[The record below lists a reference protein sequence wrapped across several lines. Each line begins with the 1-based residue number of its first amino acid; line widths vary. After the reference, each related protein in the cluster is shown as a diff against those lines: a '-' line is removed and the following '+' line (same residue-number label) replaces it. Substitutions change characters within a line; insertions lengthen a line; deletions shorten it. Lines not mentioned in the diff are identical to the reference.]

1 MITGTVIGVWDTM
14 VNKICK
20 FSANT
25 VLVEQI
31 GASQLWVVTTNL
43 NGIRL
48 CVCVCVCVFMHTH
61 TMWGQKIISG
71 TRVRFLIFQEAA
83 QIKR

>member
-1 MITGTVIGVWDTM
+1 MNTGTVIGVWDTM

-48 CVCVCVCVFMHTH
+48 CVCVCMCVRVHVCVHAHTH
-61 TMWGQKIISG
+61 TVGTENHIWGKS
-71 TRVRFLIFQEAA
+71 
-83 QIKR
+83 

>member
-1 MITGTVIGVWDTM
+1 MNTGSVWNINAM
-14 VNKICK
+14 VNKIYK

-31 GASQLWVVTTNL
+31 EACLLRVVTTNL

-48 CVCVCVCVFMHTH
+48 RVCVCVCSCTH
-61 TMWGQKIISG
+61 RLGEQII
-71 TRVRFLIFQEAA
+71 TPRAIVRFLIFQQAA
-83 QIKR
+83 QLKR

>member
-1 MITGTVIGVWDTM
+1 MNTGSIWDINTM
-14 VNKICK
+14 VNKIYK

-31 GASQLWVVTTNL
+31 EACLLWVVTTNL

-48 CVCVCVCVFMHTH
+48 CVCMCVCVWVCVCVQVTFLHTQTGRTDNH
-61 TMWGQKIISG
+61 IWGNS
-71 TRVRFLIFQEAA
+71 
-83 QIKR
+83 

>member
-1 MITGTVIGVWDTM
+1 MNTVSVWDINTM
-14 VNKICK
+14 VNKIYK

-31 GASQLWVVTTNL
+31 EACLLWVVTTNL

-48 CVCVCVCVFMHTH
+48 CACVRVCVCVQVTSLHTQTGRTDNH
-61 TMWGQKIISG
+61 IWGNS
-71 TRVRFLIFQEAA
+71 
-83 QIKR
+83 

>member
-1 MITGTVIGVWDTM
+1 MNTGSVWNINTM
-14 VNKICK
+14 VNKIYK

-31 GASQLWVVTTNL
+31 EACLLWVVTTNL

-48 CVCVCVCVFMHTH
+48 RVCVCACVCSCTH
-61 TMWGQKIISG
+61 RLGEQIITPG
-71 TRVRFLIFQEAA
+71 AIVRFLIFQKAA
-83 QIKR
+83 QLKR

>member
-1 MITGTVIGVWDTM
+1 MNTGRVWDINTM
-14 VNKICK
+14 VSKIYK

-31 GASQLWVVTTNL
+31 EACLLCIVTTNL

-48 CVCVCVCVFMHTH
+48 CVCVCVCLVFLHTQ
-61 TMWGQKIISG
+61 TGRTDNYIWGNS
-71 TRVRFLIFQEAA
+71 
-83 QIKR
+83 

>member
-1 MITGTVIGVWDTM
+1 MNTGSVWDINTM
-14 VNKICK
+14 VNKIYK

-31 GASQLWVVTTNL
+31 EACLLWVVTTNL

-48 CVCVCVCVFMHTH
+48 CACVQVTSLHTQTGRTDNH
-61 TMWGQKIISG
+61 IWGNS
-71 TRVRFLIFQEAA
+71 
-83 QIKR
+83 

>member
-1 MITGTVIGVWDTM
+1 MNTGRVWDINTM
-14 VNKICK
+14 VSKIYK

-31 GASQLWVVTTNL
+31 EACLLCIVTTNL

-48 CVCVCVCVFMHTH
+48 CVCVCVCVCVSCVPAHTDWENRQLH
-61 TMWGQKIISG
+61 LGQ
-71 TRVRFLIFQEAA
+71 
-83 QIKR
+83 

>member
-1 MITGTVIGVWDTM
+1 MNTGSIWDINTM
-14 VNKICK
+14 VNKIYK

-31 GASQLWVVTTNL
+31 EACLLWVVTTNL

-48 CVCVCVCVFMHTH
+48 CVCMCVCVWVCAGDLPAHTD
-61 TMWGQKIISG
+61 WEN
-71 TRVRFLIFQEAA
+71 R
-83 QIKR
+83 